1 MPRGVPACRFRR
13 QLGLVVDVARL
24 RFQFLRHPD
33 RGTRLREHRIAVQG
47 SRAGVNES
55 TDACVAAGFEQPAR
69 RINIDRPEFLGTAR
83 REIGHVQGRGV
94 DDCIAAAD
102 ERRET
107 LRVPNVC
114 DLGRE
119 RALAK
124 IHARDLVA
132 KHEPC
137 GDRASDTSR
146 RAGDQDLHGSRVV
159 KLTRRPTRHVSS

>member
-1 MPRGVPACRFRR
+1 MPRGVAACRFRR

-47 SRAGVNES
+47 SRAGVNETCDS
-55 TDACVAAGFEQPAR
+55 RLATGFEQPAR
-69 RINIDRPEFLGTAR
+69 RFNIDRPEFLGTAR
-83 REIGHVQGRGV
+83 REVGHVQGRGV
-94 DDCIAAAD
+94 DDRIAAAD

-119 RALAK
+119 RAVAN

-132 KHEPC
+132 QHEPC
-137 GDRASDTSR
+137 GDRAADTSR
-146 RAGDQDLHGSRVV
+146 RAGDQDFHDSRVV